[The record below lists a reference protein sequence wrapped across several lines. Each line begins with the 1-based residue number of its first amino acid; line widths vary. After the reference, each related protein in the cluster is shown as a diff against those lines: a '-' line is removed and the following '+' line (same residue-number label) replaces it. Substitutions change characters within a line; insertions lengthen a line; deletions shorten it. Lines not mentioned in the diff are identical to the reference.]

1 MNMMNLKNKVILITG
16 AGTGLGKA
24 LALVAGQ
31 AGAKVICVGRRKD
44 KIQQTAEE
52 VTKAGG
58 MGTAVEMDV
67 TDLKSV
73 EKGLKMAEKVGPID
87 VLINN
92 AGIITGLKAVQDLP
106 VEEWDK
112 IMATNVRGP
121 YLMIRAI
128 LPGMIQRGFGR
139 ILNISAPI
147 KHLPKASAYC
157 ASKCAL
163 DSLTKAVGYELKG
176 MDVIINAVEPPFL
189 DTEMHKGGKK
199 PEEVVAQVMEL
210 AMLEADSQSG
220 RVIKIP

>member
-1 MNMMNLKNKVILITG
+1 MNLKDKVVLITG
-16 AGTGLGKA
+16 AGSGLGKA
-24 LALVAGQ
+24 LALAAGQ
-31 AGAKVICVGRRKD
+31 VGAKVICVGRRTD
-44 KIQQTAEE
+44 KIQQTSDE
-52 VTKAGG
+52 VTKVGG
-58 MGTAVEMDV
+58 VGTAVEMDV

-87 VLINN
+87 ILINN
-92 AGIITGLKAVQDLP
+92 AGIITGMKALQDLP

-121 YLMIRAI
+121 YLLMREI

-176 MDVIINAVEPPFL
+176 VDVIINAVEPPFL

-199 PEEVVAQVMEL
+199 PEEVVAQILEL
-210 AMLEADSQSG
+210 VALEAGSQSG
-220 RVIKIP
+220 RIVKIA

>member
-1 MNMMNLKNKVILITG
+1 MTLKDKVILITG
-16 AGTGLGKA
+16 AGSGLGKA

-31 AGAKVICVGRRKD
+31 AGAKVICTGRRKER
-44 KIQQTAEE
+44 IQQTADE
-52 VTKAGG
+52 VTKTGG
-58 MGTAVEMDV
+58 TGTAVEMDV
-67 TDLKSV
+67 TDLKSI
-73 EKGLKMAEKVGPID
+73 EKGLKMAERVGPID

-121 YLMIRAI
+121 YLMIRSI

-139 ILNISAPI
+139 IVNISAPI

-176 MDVIINAVEPPFL
+176 VDVIINAVEPPFL

-199 PEEVVAQVMEL
+199 PEEVGAQVMEL
-210 AMLEADSQSG
+210 AMLEAGSQSG

>member
-1 MNMMNLKNKVILITG
+1 MNLKNKVILITG
-16 AGTGLGKA
+16 AGSGLGRTLA
-24 LALVAGQ
+24 LAAGQ
-31 AGAKVICVGRRKD
+31 GGAKVICAGRRMD
-44 KIQQTAEE
+44 KIQQTADE
-52 VTKAGG
+52 VTKVGG
-58 MGTAVEMDV
+58 VGTAVEIDV

-73 EKGLKMAEKVGPID
+73 EKCLKMAEKVGPID
-87 VLINN
+87 ILINN
-92 AGIITGLKAVQDLP
+92 AGIITGMKAVQDLP

-121 YLMIRAI
+121 YLLMRAI

-163 DSLTKAVGYELKG
+163 DSLTKAVSYELKG
-176 MDVIINAVEPPFL
+176 LDILVNAVEPPFL

-199 PEEVVAQVMEL
+199 PEEVVAQILEL
-210 AMLEADSQSG
+210 AALEAGAPSG
-220 RVIKIP
+220 RVIKLG

>member
-1 MNMMNLKNKVILITG
+1 MNLKDKIVLITG
-16 AGTGLGKA
+16 AGSGLGKA
-24 LALVAGQ
+24 LAITAGQ
-31 AGAKVICVGRRKD
+31 AGAKVICTGRRKD
-44 KIQQTAEE
+44 KIQQTADE
-52 VTKAGG
+52 VSKAGG
-58 MGTAVEMDV
+58 LGTAVEMDV
-67 TDLKSV
+67 TDLKSI
-73 EKGLKMAEKVGPID
+73 EKGLKMAEKIGPID

-106 VEEWDK
+106 VEEWDR

-121 YLMIRAI
+121 YLMIRSI

-176 MDVIINAVEPPFL
+176 VDVIINAVEPPFL

-199 PEEVVAQVMEL
+199 PEEVVEQVMEL
-210 AMLEADSQSG
+210 ATLEAGSQSG
-220 RVIKIP
+220 RVIKLG

>member
-1 MNMMNLKNKVILITG
+1 MNLKNKVILITG

-24 LALVAGQ
+24 MALVAGQ
-31 AGAKVICVGRRKD
+31 AGAKVICAGRRKD
-44 KIQQTAEE
+44 KIQQTADD
-52 VTKAGG
+52 VNKAGG

-92 AGIITGLKAVQDLP
+92 AGIITGMKAVQDLP

-121 YLMIRAI
+121 YLLMRII

-176 MDVIINAVEPPFL
+176 VDVIINAVEPPFL

-199 PEEVVAQVMEL
+199 PEEVVAQILEL
-210 AMLEADSQSG
+210 VALEAGSQSG
-220 RVIKIP
+220 RIVKIA

>member
-1 MNMMNLKNKVILITG
+1 MNLKDKVVLITG
-16 AGTGLGKA
+16 AGSGLGKA
-24 LALVAGQ
+24 LAVAAGQ
-31 AGAKVICVGRRKD
+31 VGAKVICAGRRKD
-44 KIQQTAEE
+44 KIQQTADE
-52 VTKAGG
+52 VNKAGG
-58 MGTAVEMDV
+58 MGSVVEMDV
-67 TDLKSV
+67 TDLKSL
-73 EKGLKMAEKVGPID
+73 EKGLKLAEKVGPVD

-92 AGIITGLKAVQDLP
+92 AGIITGMKAVQDLP

-121 YLMIRAI
+121 YLLIRAI

-163 DSLTKAVGYELKG
+163 DSLTKAVSYELKG
-176 MDVIINAVEPPFL
+176 LDILVNAVEPPFL

-199 PEEVVAQVMEL
+199 PEEVVAQILEL
-210 AMLEADSQSG
+210 VALDAGSQSG
-220 RVIKIP
+220 RIVKIA

>member
-1 MNMMNLKNKVILITG
+1 MAV
-16 AGTGLGKA
+16 A
-24 LALVAGQ
+24 AGQ
-31 AGAKVICVGRRKD
+31 VGAKVICAARRKD
-44 KIQQTAEE
+44 KIQQTADE
-52 VTKAGG
+52 VNKVGG
-58 MGTAVEMDV
+58 MGTAMEMDV

-73 EKGLKMAEKVGPID
+73 EKGVKMAEKVGPID
-87 VLINN
+87 ILINN
-92 AGIITGLKAVQDLP
+92 AGIITGMKAVQDLP

-121 YLMIRAI
+121 YLLMRAI

-176 MDVIINAVEPPFL
+176 VDVIINAVEPPFL

-199 PEEVVAQVMEL
+199 PEEVVAQILEL
-210 AMLEADSQSG
+210 VALEAGSQSG
-220 RVIKIP
+220 RIVKIA

>member
-1 MNMMNLKNKVILITG
+1 MNLKNKVILITG
-16 AGTGLGKA
+16 AGSGLGKA
-24 LALVAGQ
+24 LALAAGQ
-31 AGAKVICVGRRKD
+31 VGAKVICAGRRTD
-44 KIQQTAEE
+44 KIQQTSDE
-52 VTKAGG
+52 VTKVGG
-58 MGTAVEMDV
+58 VGTALEMDV

-73 EKGLKMAEKVGPID
+73 EKGVNMAEKVGPID
-87 VLINN
+87 ILINN
-92 AGIITGLKAVQDLP
+92 AGIITGMKAVQDLP

-121 YLMIRAI
+121 YLLMRAI

-176 MDVIINAVEPPFL
+176 VDVIINAVEPPFL

-199 PEEVVAQVMEL
+199 PEEVVAQILEL
-210 AMLEADSQSG
+210 VALEAGSQSG
-220 RVIKIP
+220 RIVKIA

>member
-1 MNMMNLKNKVILITG
+1 MNLKDKVVLITG
-16 AGTGLGKA
+16 AGSGLGKA
-24 LALVAGQ
+24 LAVAAGQ
-31 AGAKVICVGRRKD
+31 VGAKVICAGRRKD
-44 KIQQTAEE
+44 KIQQASDE
-52 VTKAGG
+52 VTKVGG
-58 MGTAVEMDV
+58 VGTALEMDV

-73 EKGLKMAEKVGPID
+73 EKGVKMAEKVGPID
-87 VLINN
+87 ILINN
-92 AGIITGLKAVQDLP
+92 AGIITGMKAVQDLP

-121 YLMIRAI
+121 YLLMRGI

-163 DSLTKAVGYELKG
+163 DSLTKAVSYELKG
-176 MDVIINAVEPPFL
+176 LDILVNAVEPPFL

-199 PEEVVAQVMEL
+199 PEEVVAQILEL
-210 AMLEADSQSG
+210 AALDAGAPSG
-220 RVIKIP
+220 RVIKLG

>member
-1 MNMMNLKNKVILITG
+1 MNLKDKIVLITG
-16 AGTGLGKA
+16 AGSGLGKA
-24 LALVAGQ
+24 LAITAGQ
-31 AGAKVICVGRRKD
+31 AGAKVICTGRRKD

-58 MGTAVEMDV
+58 LGTAMEMDV

-73 EKGLKMAEKVGPID
+73 EKGVKMAEKVGPID

-106 VEEWDK
+106 VEEWDR
-112 IMATNVRGP
+112 IMSTNVRGP

-139 ILNISAPI
+139 IVNISAPI

-176 MDVIINAVEPPFL
+176 VDVIINAVEPPFL

-210 AMLEADSQSG
+210 AMLEAGSQSG

>member
-1 MNMMNLKNKVILITG
+1 MKLKNKVILITG
-16 AGTGLGKA
+16 AGSGLGKA
-24 LALVAGQ
+24 LALAAGQ
-31 AGAKVICVGRRKD
+31 VGAKVICAGRRKD
-44 KIQQTAEE
+44 KIQQTADE
-52 VTKAGG
+52 VNKVGG
-58 MGTAVEMDV
+58 MGTAMEMDV

-87 VLINN
+87 ILINN
-92 AGIITGLKAVQDLP
+92 AGIITGMKAVQDLP

-121 YLMIRAI
+121 YLLMRAI
-128 LPGMIQRGFGR
+128 LPGMMQRGFGR

-176 MDVIINAVEPPFL
+176 VDVIINAVEPPFL

-199 PEEVVAQVMEL
+199 PEEVVAQILEL
-210 AMLEADSQSG
+210 VALEAGSQSG
-220 RVIKIP
+220 RIVKIA

>member
-1 MNMMNLKNKVILITG
+1 MNLKDKVVLITG
-16 AGTGLGKA
+16 AGSGLGKV
-24 LALVAGQ
+24 LAVAAGQ
-31 AGAKVICVGRRKD
+31 VGAKVICAGRRKD
-44 KIQQTAEE
+44 KIQHTADE
-52 VTKAGG
+52 VSKVGG
-58 MGTAVEMDV
+58 VGTAVEMDV
-67 TDLKSV
+67 MDLKSV

-87 VLINN
+87 ILINN
-92 AGIITGLKAVQDLP
+92 AGIITGMKAVQDLP

-121 YLMIRAI
+121 YLLMRAI

-176 MDVIINAVEPPFL
+176 VDVIINAVEPPFL

-199 PEEVVAQVMEL
+199 PEEVVAQILEL
-210 AMLEADSQSG
+210 VALEAGSQSG
-220 RVIKIP
+220 RIVKIA

>member
-1 MNMMNLKNKVILITG
+1 MNLKNKVLLITG
-16 AGTGLGKA
+16 AGSGLGKA
-24 LALVAGQ
+24 LALAAGQ
-31 AGAKVICVGRRKD
+31 AGAKVICAGRRKEQ
-44 KIQQTAEE
+44 IQQAADE

-58 MGTAVEMDV
+58 VGTAMEMDV

-73 EKGLKMAEKVGPID
+73 EKCLKMAEKVGPID
-87 VLINN
+87 ILINN
-92 AGIITGLKAVQDLP
+92 AGIITGMKAVQDLP

-121 YLMIRAI
+121 YLLMRAI

-176 MDVIINAVEPPFL
+176 VDVIINAVEPPFL

-199 PEEVVAQVMEL
+199 PEEVVAQILEL
-210 AMLEADSQSG
+210 VALEAGSQSG
-220 RVIKIP
+220 RIVKIA

>member
-1 MNMMNLKNKVILITG
+1 MTLKDKVILITG
-16 AGTGLGKA
+16 AGSGLGKA
-24 LALVAGQ
+24 LAVAAGQ
-31 AGAKVICVGRRKD
+31 VGAKVICAGRRKD

-52 VTKAGG
+52 VTRAGG
-58 MGTAVEMDV
+58 MGTTMEMDV

-87 VLINN
+87 ILINN
-92 AGIITGLKAVQDLP
+92 AGIITGMKAVQDLP

-121 YLMIRAI
+121 YLLMRAI

-176 MDVIINAVEPPFL
+176 VDVIINAVEPPFL

-199 PEEVVAQVMEL
+199 PEEVVAQILEL
-210 AMLEADSQSG
+210 VALEAGSQSG
-220 RVIKIP
+220 RIVKIA

>member
-1 MNMMNLKNKVILITG
+1 MEIKDKVILITG
-16 AGTGLGKA
+16 AGSGLGKA

-31 AGAKVICVGRRKD
+31 SGAKVICAGRRKD
-44 KIQQTAEE
+44 KIQQTAED
-52 VTKAGG
+52 VTKVGG
-58 MGTAVEMDV
+58 LGTAVEMDV
-67 TDLKSV
+67 TDVKSV
-73 EKGLKMAEKVGPID
+73 EKGVKEAERVGPIEI
-87 VLINN
+87 LINN

-176 MDVIINAVEPPFL
+176 VDVIINAVEPPFL

-199 PEEVVAQVMEL
+199 PEEVVTQVLEL
-210 AMLEADSQSG
+210 AALDAGSQSG
-220 RVIKIP
+220 RIVKIA

>member
-1 MNMMNLKNKVILITG
+1 MNLKDKVVLITG
-16 AGTGLGKA
+16 AGSGLGKA
-24 LALVAGQ
+24 LALAAGQ
-31 AGAKVICVGRRKD
+31 VGAKVICAGRRTD
-44 KIQQTAEE
+44 KIQQTSNE
-52 VTKAGG
+52 VTKVGG
-58 MGTAVEMDV
+58 VGTAVEMDV

-87 VLINN
+87 ILINN
-92 AGIITGLKAVQDLP
+92 AGIITGMKAVQDLP

-121 YLMIRAI
+121 YLLMRTI

-163 DSLTKAVGYELKG
+163 DSLTKAVSYELKG
-176 MDVIINAVEPPFL
+176 LDILVNAVEPPFL

-199 PEEVVAQVMEL
+199 PEEVVAQILEL
-210 AMLEADSQSG
+210 VALEAGSQSG
-220 RVIKIP
+220 RIVKIA

>member
-1 MNMMNLKNKVILITG
+1 MNLKNKIVLITG
-16 AGTGLGKA
+16 AGSGLGKA
-24 LALVAGQ
+24 LAVAAGQ
-31 AGAKVICVGRRKD
+31 VAAKVICAGRRKER
-44 KIQQTAEE
+44 IQQTADE
-52 VTKAGG
+52 VTQAGG
-58 MGTAVEMDV
+58 VGLAVEMDV

-112 IMATNVRGP
+112 IMATNGRGP
-121 YLMIRAI
+121 YLLMRAI

-176 MDVIINAVEPPFL
+176 VDVIINAVEPPFL
-189 DTEMHKGGKK
+189 DTEMHTGGKK
-199 PEEVVAQVMEL
+199 PEEVVAQILEL
-210 AMLEADSQSG
+210 VALDAGSQSG

>member
-1 MNMMNLKNKVILITG
+1 MNLKNKIVLITG
-16 AGTGLGKA
+16 AGSGLGKA
-24 LALVAGQ
+24 LAITAGQ
-31 AGAKVICVGRRKD
+31 AGAKVICTGRRKD
-44 KIQQTAEE
+44 KIEQTAEE

-58 MGTAVEMDV
+58 LGTAVEMDV

-73 EKGLKMAEKVGPID
+73 EKGLKMAEKIGPID

-176 MDVIINAVEPPFL
+176 VDVIINAVEPPFL
-189 DTEMHKGGKK
+189 DPEMHKGGKK

-210 AMLEADSQSG
+210 AMLEAGSQSG

>member
-1 MNMMNLKNKVILITG
+1 MNLKDKVVLITG
-16 AGTGLGKA
+16 AGSGLGKA
-24 LALVAGQ
+24 LAVAAGQ
-31 AGAKVICVGRRKD
+31 VGAKVICAGRRKD
-44 KIQQTAEE
+44 KIQQTADE
-52 VTKAGG
+52 VNKVGG
-58 MGTAVEMDV
+58 TGTAVEIDV

-92 AGIITGLKAVQDLP
+92 AGIITGMKAVQDLP

-121 YLMIRAI
+121 YLLMRTI

-163 DSLTKAVGYELKG
+163 DSLTKAVSYELKG
-176 MDVIINAVEPPFL
+176 LDILVNAVEPPFL

-199 PEEVVAQVMEL
+199 PEEVVAQILEL
-210 AMLEADSQSG
+210 AGLEAGSQSG
-220 RVIKIP
+220 RIVKIA

>member
-1 MNMMNLKNKVILITG
+1 MNLRDKVILITG
-16 AGTGLGKA
+16 AGSGLGKA
-24 LALVAGQ
+24 LAIAAGQ
-31 AGAKVICVGRRKD
+31 AGGKVICAGRRKER
-44 KIQQTAEE
+44 IQQTAEE
-52 VTKAGG
+52 VTKEGG
-58 MGTAVEMDV
+58 LGTAVEMDV

-73 EKGLKMAEKVGPID
+73 EKGIKQAEKNGPIEI
-87 VLINN
+87 LINN
-92 AGIITGLKAVQDLP
+92 AGIITGMKAVQDLP

-121 YLMIRAI
+121 YLLMRAI

-163 DSLTKAVGYELKG
+163 DSLTKAVSYELKG
-176 MDVIINAVEPPFL
+176 LDILVNAVEPPFL

-199 PEEVVAQVMEL
+199 PEEVVAQILEL
-210 AMLEADSQSG
+210 AVLEAGSQSG
-220 RVIKIP
+220 RIVKIS

>member
-1 MNMMNLKNKVILITG
+1 MEIKDKVILITG
-16 AGTGLGKA
+16 AGSGLGKA
-24 LALVAGQ
+24 LALAAGQ
-31 AGAKVICVGRRKD
+31 AGAKVICAGRRKD
-44 KIQQTAEE
+44 KIEQTAEE

-58 MGTAVEMDV
+58 LGTAVEMDV

-73 EKGLKMAEKVGPID
+73 EKGLKEAEKIGPIEI
-87 VLINN
+87 LINN

-121 YLMIRAI
+121 YLMIRSI

-139 ILNISAPI
+139 IVNTSAPI

-176 MDVIINAVEPPFL
+176 VDVIINAVEPPFL

-199 PEEVVAQVMEL
+199 PEEVVAQILEL
-210 AMLEADSQSG
+210 AVLEAGSQSG
-220 RVIKIP
+220 RIVKIS

>member
-1 MNMMNLKNKVILITG
+1 MNLLDKVILITG

-24 LALVAGQ
+24 LALAAGQ
-31 AGAKVICVGRRKD
+31 VGAKVICAGRRKD
-44 KIQQTAEE
+44 KIQQTADE
-52 VTKAGG
+52 VSKAGG
-58 MGTAVEMDV
+58 TGTAVEMDV
-67 TDLKSV
+67 TDLKSI

-87 VLINN
+87 ILINN
-92 AGIITGLKAVQDLP
+92 AGIITGMKAVQDLP

-121 YLMIRAI
+121 YLLMRTI

-163 DSLTKAVGYELKG
+163 DSLTKAVSYELKG
-176 MDVIINAVEPPFL
+176 LDILVNAVEPPFL

-199 PEEVVAQVMEL
+199 PEEVVAQILEL
-210 AMLEADSQSG
+210 VALDAGSQSG
-220 RVIKIP
+220 RIVKIA

>member
-1 MNMMNLKNKVILITG
+1 MNLKNKVILITG

-24 LALVAGQ
+24 MALVAGQ
-31 AGAKVICVGRRKD
+31 AGAKVICAGRRKD
-44 KIQQTAEE
+44 KIQQTADD
-52 VTKAGG
+52 VNKAGG

-73 EKGLKMAEKVGPID
+73 EKGLKIAEKVGPID

-92 AGIITGLKAVQDLP
+92 AGIITGMKAVQDLP

-121 YLMIRAI
+121 YLLMRAI

-163 DSLTKAVGYELKG
+163 DSLTKAVSYELKG
-176 MDVIINAVEPPFL
+176 LDILVNAVEPPFL

-199 PEEVVAQVMEL
+199 PEEVVAQILEL
-210 AMLEADSQSG
+210 VALDAGSQSG
-220 RVIKIP
+220 RIVKIA

>member
-1 MNMMNLKNKVILITG
+1 MNLKNKVILITG

-24 LALVAGQ
+24 MALVAGQ
-31 AGAKVICVGRRKD
+31 AGAKVICAGRRKD
-44 KIQQTAEE
+44 KIQQTADE
-52 VTKAGG
+52 VNKAGG
-58 MGTAVEMDV
+58 TGTAVEMDV
-67 TDLKSV
+67 ADLKSV
-73 EKGLKMAEKVGPID
+73 EKGLKIAEKVGPID

-92 AGIITGLKAVQDLP
+92 AGIITGMKAVQDLP

-112 IMATNVRGP
+112 IMSTNVRGP
-121 YLMIRAI
+121 YLLIRAI

-176 MDVIINAVEPPFL
+176 VDVIINAVEPPFL

-199 PEEVVAQVMEL
+199 PEEVVAQILEL
-210 AMLEADSQSG
+210 VALEAGSQSG
-220 RVIKIP
+220 RIVKIG